1 MYYTA
6 AEALSRGVIA
16 SYDVTVTASD
26 GKGGQS
32 SAVLTVEVTP
42 NTPPTSSCVG
52 SGNYVCLFICLFV
65 SIPQLQ
71 IKLYPILCE
80 KVALY
85 NLFPTHL

>member
-1 MYYTA
+1 MFDVPSDQGVYYTA
-6 AEALSRGVIA
+6 AEALSRRVIA

-52 SGNYVCLFICLFV
+52 SGNYVCLFVCLFV
-65 SIPQLQ
+65 SIHQLQ
-71 IKLYPILCE
+71 VTRIVLL
-80 KVALY
+80 LS
-85 NLFPTHL
+85 